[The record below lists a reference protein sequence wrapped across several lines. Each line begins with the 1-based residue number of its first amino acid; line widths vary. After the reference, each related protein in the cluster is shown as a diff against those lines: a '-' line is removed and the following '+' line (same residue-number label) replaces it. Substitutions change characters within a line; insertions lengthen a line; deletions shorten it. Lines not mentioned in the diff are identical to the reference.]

1 MSQAYLQLS
10 VHEDGKPLLVIN
22 TPQGLLQYTWLPYR
36 VSVATAIFQ
45 AVMDHVLQG
54 LPVARYLDDILIAT
68 PTESEHSLVLEQ
80 VLQRKQGE

>member
-10 VHEDGKPLLVIN
+10 VHEDGKLLLVIN

-36 VSVATAIFQ
+36 VSVA
-45 AVMDHVLQG
+45 
-54 LPVARYLDDILIAT
+54 RYLDDILIAA